1 MRETLNLQGM
11 DEVFILKIF
20 RYASGKR
27 LLGET

>member
-1 MRETLNLQGM
+1 MKEKFNLQGR
-11 DEVFILKIF
+11 DEIFILKIF